1 MSRWPYAFFA
11 AAAFYILVGTNWG
24 LYMSVTHD
32 FTTSPAHAHLNLLGF
47 VSLSIM
53 GAYYALLGRDT
64 PAWMV
69 KANFVLSNLGV
80 VIMIAFL
87 TAIFTGA
94 APPPVAGPVVA
105 LGGVLVIVGFAIF
118 FAAVIRG
125 LVLAGPPARPKL
137 GGLAPA

>member
-1 MSRWPYAFFA
+1 MSRWPHAFFA
-11 AAAFYILVGTNWG
+11 AAGLYILIGTNWG

-80 VIMIAFL
+80 VTMITFL

-94 APPPVAGPVVA
+94 APAPVAGPVVA
-105 LGGVLVIVGFAIF
+105 LGGVVVILGFAIF
-118 FAAVIRG
+118 FAAVVRG
-125 LVLAGPPARPKL
+125 LVMAGAPARAP
-137 GGLAPA
+137 GAFAPA